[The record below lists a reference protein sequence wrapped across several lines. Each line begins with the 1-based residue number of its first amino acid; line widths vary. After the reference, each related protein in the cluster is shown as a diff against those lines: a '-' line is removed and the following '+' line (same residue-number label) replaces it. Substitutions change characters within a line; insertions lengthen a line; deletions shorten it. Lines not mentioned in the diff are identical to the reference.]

1 MLTSPPP
8 LRPHGYGH
16 NGIGA
21 VMAEVSSSVGD
32 PIFFMHHT
40 FVDHTFRVW
49 QNGNPDRHKT
59 ISGCADKANPCTP
72 ITLNTKLSVN
82 GIRPDITVQEAL
94 STLSGTFCYRYD
106 Y

>member
-1 MLTSPPP
+1 MLTSSI
-8 LRPHGYGH
+8 RPHGYGH

-40 FVDHTFRVW
+40 FVDHTFRIW
-49 QNGNPDRHKT
+49 QNANPSRTQT
-59 ISGCADKANPCTP
+59 ISGCADAANPCTP
-72 ITLNTKLSVN
+72 ISLSTTLSSNGLQPDMTVSDVLNTL
-82 GIRPDITVQEAL
+82 GGAM
-94 STLSGTFCYRYD
+94 CYRYD